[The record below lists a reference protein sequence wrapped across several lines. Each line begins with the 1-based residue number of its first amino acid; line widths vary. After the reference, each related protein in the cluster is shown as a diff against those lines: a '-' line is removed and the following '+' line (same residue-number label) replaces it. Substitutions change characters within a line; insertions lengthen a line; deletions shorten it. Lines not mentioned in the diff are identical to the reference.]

1 MLEINI
7 PANEMFDDATNQFIN
22 IKEQTLALEHSLVS
36 LSKWESK
43 WHKPF
48 ISKTEKTLE
57 ETLDYIKCMTLT
69 PNVDPNVYQ
78 WMAYNNSIVNRV
90 NTYIDDRQTASIVN
104 DTNKG
109 KNTGE
114 FITSE
119 TFYYWMIS
127 LQIPFEC
134 QYWHLNRLIALIKF
148 CSAKNA
154 PKKKMSRNEILS
166 QNAKLNAARR
176 KAANSK
182 G

>member
-1 MLEINI
+1 MLTINI
-7 PANEMFDDATNQFIN
+7 PAIEMFDDATNQFIN
-22 IKEQTLALEHSLVS
+22 IKEQTLELEHSLVS

-78 WMAYNNSIVNRV
+78 WMAYNNSIVNQI
-90 NTYIDDRQTASIVN
+90 NAYIDDSQTASIIN

-119 TFYYWMIS
+119 TFYFWMIS
-127 LQIPFEC
+127 LQIPVEC

>member
-1 MLEINI
+1 MLTIDI
-7 PANEMFDDATNQFIN
+7 PAIEMFDDTTNEFIN
-22 IKEQTLALEHSLVS
+22 IKEQTLELEHSLVS

-69 PNVDPNVYQ
+69 PDVDPNVYQ
-78 WMAYNNSIVNRV
+78 WMAYNNSIVNQV
-90 NTYIDDRQTASIVN
+90 NTYIDDKQTASIVN